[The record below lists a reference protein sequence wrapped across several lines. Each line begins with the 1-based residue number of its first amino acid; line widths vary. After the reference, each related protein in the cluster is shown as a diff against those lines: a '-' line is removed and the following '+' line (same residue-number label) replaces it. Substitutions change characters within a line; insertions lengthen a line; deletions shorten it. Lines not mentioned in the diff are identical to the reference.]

1 MKTVSNTTMILAAD
15 TQ

>member
-1 MKTVSNTTMILAAD
+1 MKTGSNTTMIIAAD